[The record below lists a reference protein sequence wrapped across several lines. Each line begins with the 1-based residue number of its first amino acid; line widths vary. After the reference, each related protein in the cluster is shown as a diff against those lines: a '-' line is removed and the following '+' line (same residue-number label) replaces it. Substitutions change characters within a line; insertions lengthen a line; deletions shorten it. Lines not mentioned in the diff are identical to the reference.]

1 MKDGDFLNSTLRI
14 IESSC
19 SYAGIED
26 KYRMLLSYPRRK
38 LIVNYPVR
46 MDTGELSIIKA
57 MRVQH
62 NDALG
67 PYKGGIRISLDVT
80 EAEVTALSMLMS
92 IKCALL
98 GLPYGGSKGGII
110 ADHTKLSKKELE
122 RVCRGYIRAIYPII
136 GPTLDVPAPD
146 MNVSAHAIGWMLDEY
161 ERMVG
166 HHQPDIITGK
176 PVELGG
182 IKGRKTAVAWGGVFV
197 MEEVKRLYGCDCDTF
212 AIQGFGNVGGS
223 MASIL
228 YEKGKKVVAVSDSKG
243 GVYDENGLDIPALMR
258 HKEETGSVLGFDN
271 AKDITNEDLLE
282 LGVDVLAP
290 AAKENQITAHNA
302 TKISARSVLSLANG
316 PVDMEASEVLHDR
329 EIIVIPDVLANG
341 GGVVVSYFEWAQDRE
356 GYGWSGSKVS
366 ANLKEAMRNAF
377 RKVNAASKEHDI
389 DMYKAAYMVGIG
401 IIVNAMKARSL

>member
-401 IIVNAMKARSL
+401 TIVKAMKARSL

>member
-1 MKDGDFLNSTLRI
+1 MDDGDFLQSTLGI
-14 IESSC
+14 IEASC

-26 KYRMLLSYPRRK
+26 KYCKLLSYPRRK
-38 LIVNYPVR
+38 LIVNYPMR
-46 MDTGELSIIKA
+46 MDDGELSIVTA
-57 MRVQH
+57 LRVQH

-67 PYKGGIRISLDVT
+67 PYKGGIRIGPVVT

-146 MNVSAHAIGWMLDEY
+146 MNVSAAAIGWMLDEY

-182 IKGRKTAVAWGGVFV
+182 IKGRKAAVAWGGIFIL
-197 MEEVKRLYGCDCDTF
+197 EEVKRIYGCNCDTF

-223 MASIL
+223 MADIL
-228 YEKGKKVVAVSDSKG
+228 YRKGKKVVAVSDSRG
-243 GVYDENGLDIPALMR
+243 GVYQEKGLDIPALMC
-258 HKEETGSVLGFDN
+258 HKEETGSVLGFSG
-271 AKDITNEDLLE
+271 ARDITNEDLLE

-290 AAKENQITAHNA
+290 AAKEDQITASNA
-302 TKISARSVLSLANG
+302 SKISAKSVLSLANG
-316 PVDMEASEVLHDR
+316 PVNKEASEILHGR
-329 EIIVIPDVLANG
+329 GIIVIPDVLANG

-366 ANLKEAMRNAF
+366 ANLKEAMKNAF
-377 RKVNAASKEHDI
+377 RSVHSASKEHNI
-389 DMYKAAYMVGIG
+389 DMYKAAYMVGVRN
-401 IIVNAMKARSL
+401 IVQAMKARSL

>member
-1 MKDGDFLNSTLRI
+1 MNDGDFLQSTLGT

-19 SYAGIED
+19 AYAGIED
-26 KYRMLLSYPRRK
+26 KYRILLSYPRRK
-38 LIVNYPVR
+38 LIVNYPMR
-46 MDTGELSIIKA
+46 MDDGGLSIVTA
-57 MRVQH
+57 LRVQH

-67 PYKGGIRISLDVT
+67 PYKGGIRIGLGVT

-110 ADHTKLSKKELE
+110 ADHAKLSTKELE

-146 MNVSAHAIGWMLDEY
+146 MNVSATAIGWMLDEY

-197 MEEVKRLYGCDCDTF
+197 MEEVKRIYGCNCSTF

-223 MASIL
+223 MADIL
-228 YEKGKKVVAVSDSKG
+228 YEKGRKVVAVSDSKG
-243 GVYDENGLDIPALMR
+243 GVYQEKGLDIPALRR
-258 HKEETGSVLGFDN
+258 HKEETGSVQGFAG

-282 LGVDVLAP
+282 LQVDVLAP
-290 AAKENQITAHNA
+290 AAKEDQITARNA
-302 TKISARSVLSLANG
+302 NKINAKSVLSLANG
-316 PVDMEASEVLHDR
+316 PVDMESSEILHDR
-329 EIIVIPDVLANG
+329 GIIVIPDVLANG

-366 ANLKEAMRNAF
+366 ANLKEAMKNAF
-377 RKVNAASKEHDI
+377 RSVHAASKEHKI
-389 DMYKAAYMVGIG
+389 DMYKAAYMVGVRN
-401 IIVNAMKARSL
+401 IVQAMKARSL

>member
-228 YEKGKKVVAVSDSKG
+228 YEKGKKVAAVSDSKG

-401 IIVNAMKARSL
+401 TIVKAMKARSL

>member
-1 MKDGDFLNSTLRI
+1 LKDGEFLRSTIGI

-26 KYRMLLSYPRRK
+26 KYLRLLSYPRRK
-38 LIVNYPVR
+38 LVVNYPVR
-46 MDTGELSIIKA
+46 MDDGEYSMVKA
-57 MRVQH
+57 LRVQH

-67 PYKGGIRISLDVT
+67 PYKGGIRIGPEVT
-80 EAEVTALSMLMS
+80 EDEVTALSMLMS

-110 ADHTKLSKKELE
+110 ADYTKLSKKELE

-146 MNVSAHAIGWMLDEY
+146 MNVSAPAIGWMLDEY

-182 IKGRKTAVAWGGVFV
+182 IKGRRTAVAWGGMFIL
-197 MEEVKRLYGCDCDTF
+197 EEVRRIYGCKCDTF

-223 MASIL
+223 IASIL
-228 YEKGKKVVAVSDSKG
+228 HEKGKKVVAVSDSKG
-243 GVYDENGLDIPALMR
+243 GVHSEKGLDIPALLR
-258 HKEETGSVLGFDN
+258 HKVETGSVMGFDN
-271 AKDITNEDLLE
+271 AKDISNEDLLE

-290 AAKENQITAHNA
+290 AAKEDQITGRNA
-302 TKISARSVLSLANG
+302 DKINARSVLSLANG
-316 PVDMEASEVLHDR
+316 PVDREAGEILHDR
-329 EIIVIPDVLANG
+329 GVIVVPDVLANG

-377 RKVNAASKEHDI
+377 RKVHSASKEHDI
-389 DMYKAAYMVGIG
+389 DMYKAAYMVGIRN
-401 IIVNAMKARSL
+401 IAQAMKARSL

>member
-1 MKDGDFLNSTLRI
+1 MKDDDFLDSTLRI

-19 SYAGIED
+19 SLAGIED
-26 KYRMLLSYPRRK
+26 RYRLLLSYPRRK
-38 LIVNYPVR
+38 LIVNYPIR
-46 MDTGELSIIKA
+46 MDNGEVAITRAIRA
-57 MRVQH
+57 QH

-67 PYKGGIRISLDVT
+67 PYKGGIRIGRDVT

-92 IKCALL
+92 VKCALL

-110 ADHTKLSKKELE
+110 ADHAKLSEKELE

-146 MNVSAHAIGWMLDEY
+146 MNVSARAIGWMLDEY

-182 IKGRKTAVAWGGVFV
+182 ITGRKSAVAWGGLFV
-197 MEEVKRLYGCDCDTF
+197 MDEVKRLYGCDCKTF

-228 YEKGKKVVAVSDSKG
+228 YEKGKMVVAVSDSKG
-243 GVYDENGLDIPALMR
+243 GVYDEKGLDIPALAR
-258 HKEETGSVLGFDN
+258 HKEKTGSVLGFKG
-271 AKDITNEDLLE
+271 AREITNEDLLE
-282 LGVDVLAP
+282 LSVDVLAP
-290 AAKENQITAHNA
+290 AAKEDQITARNA
-302 TKISARSVLSLANG
+302 SKISAKSVLSLANG
-316 PVDMEASEVLHDR
+316 PVSMEASEILHDR
-329 EIIVIPDVLANG
+329 KIIVIPDVLANG

-356 GYGWSGSKVS
+356 GYGWSSSKVS
-366 ANLKEAMRNAF
+366 ANLQESMISAF
-377 RKVNAASKEHDI
+377 RKVHSTSEEHNI
-389 DMYKAAYMVGIG
+389 DMYKAAYMVGVDT
-401 IIVNAMKARSL
+401 IVRAMKARSL

>member
-1 MKDGDFLNSTLRI
+1 MKDGDFLNSTLQI

-67 PYKGGIRISLDVT
+67 PYKGGIRIGPGVT

-197 MEEVKRLYGCDCDTF
+197 MEEVKRLYGCNCDTF

-228 YEKGKKVVAVSDSKG
+228 YEKGKKVAAVSDSKG

-377 RKVNAASKEHDI
+377 RKVHAASKEHDI

>member
-1 MKDGDFLNSTLRI
+1 MNDGDFLQSTLGI

-19 SYAGIED
+19 SYAGVED
-26 KYRMLLSYPRRK
+26 KYRRLLSYPRRK
-38 LIVNYPVR
+38 LIVSYPLR
-46 MDTGELSIIKA
+46 MDDGGLSMIKA
-57 MRVQH
+57 LRVQH

-67 PYKGGIRISLDVT
+67 PYKGGIRIGPGVT

-98 GLPYGGSKGGII
+98 GLPYGGSKGGIV
-110 ADHTKLSKKELE
+110 ADHEKLSKKELE

-146 MNVSAHAIGWMLDEY
+146 MNVSATAIGWMLDEY

-182 IKGRKTAVAWGGVFV
+182 IKGRRTAVAWGGVFI
-197 MEEVKRLYGCDCDTF
+197 MEEVKRIYGCGCDTF
-212 AIQGFGNVGGS
+212 AIQGFGSVGGS
-223 MASIL
+223 VASIL
-228 YEKGKKVVAVSDSKG
+228 YEKGKKVVAVSDSRG
-243 GVYDENGLDIPALMR
+243 GVYRENGLDIPALTR
-258 HKEETGSVLGFDN
+258 HKEETGSVVGFDG
-271 AKDITNEDLLE
+271 AKDITNEELLE

-290 AAKENQITAHNA
+290 AAKEDQITARNA
-302 TKISARSVLSLANG
+302 SKISAKSVLSLANG
-316 PVDMEASEVLHDR
+316 PVDREASEILHDR
-329 EIIVIPDVLANG
+329 GVIVIPDVLANG

-366 ANLKEAMRNAF
+366 ANLKEVMKNAF
-377 RKVNAASKEHDI
+377 RSVHAASKEHDI
-389 DMYKAAYMVGIG
+389 DMYKAAYMVGVRN
-401 IIVNAMKARSL
+401 IVQAMRARSL

>member
-146 MNVSAHAIGWMLDEY
+146 MNVSAQAIGWMLDEY

-401 IIVNAMKARSL
+401 TIVKAMKARSL